1 LNLNKKTLK
10 RFDFILIIDVIIL
23 SVYGLIMIGSATSGG
38 NFLSNPYVKTQL
50 IAFILGLI
58 AVVILLFI
66 DYEIYGNLYLF
77 IYGISNILLLAVLF
91 FGFGED
97 QWGARSWL
105 SIGPITF
112 QPSEVAKIG
121 IIISLSKF
129 IEKNE
134 DNLNNPL
141 TLLKVIGFAAVPIVL
156 ILLQPDFGTA
166 MVMLFFIAIMFFI
179 SGIDYKYI
187 LSAVVVGL
195 ISLPIVY
202 MNLEEFQLNRIKVF
216 FNPELDPQGAGY
228 QVLQSKIAIGS
239 GKLFGRGLYQGVQN
253 QYGFLP
259 AKETD
264 FIFAVIGEE
273 LGLIGGGILIFLYI
287 VLMYRLIK
295 ISKNALD
302 TFGSL
307 MVIGFTGMML
317 FHIFENIGMTIGLT
331 PVTGIPLPF
340 ISYGGTFM
348 LVNMICIGLSLNVA
362 LKREGLEF

>member
-1 LNLNKKTLK
+1 LNINKKTLK
-10 RFDFILIIDVIIL
+10 RFDFILVLVVLAL
-23 SVYGLIMIGSATSGG
+23 SIYGIIMISSATSDGS
-38 NFLSNPYVKTQL
+38 FLSNPYVKTQTLAFLLGFFAVFLL
-50 IAFILGLI
+50 I
-58 AVVILLFI
+58 FI
-66 DYEIYGNLYLF
+66 DYEVYGNLYLL
-77 IYGISNILLLAVLF
+77 IYAVSNILLVAVLL

-105 SIGPITF
+105 SVGPITF
-112 QPSEVAKIG
+112 QPSEIAKIG

-129 IEKNE
+129 IDKNE
-134 DNLNNPL
+134 STLNHPL
-141 TLLKVIGFAAVPIVL
+141 TLLKILGFAGFPIFL

-166 MVMLFFIAIMFFI
+166 MVMVFFISIMLFI
-179 SGIDYKYI
+179 SGISIKYI
-187 LSAVVVGL
+187 VSAVVLGI
-195 ISLPIVY
+195 ISLPIMY
-202 MNLEEFQLNRIKVF
+202 SNLEEFQLNRIRVF
-216 FNPELDPQGAGY
+216 FNPSLDPQGAGY

-239 GKLFGRGLYQGVQN
+239 GKLFGRGLFEGVQN

-273 LGLIGGGILIFLYI
+273 LGLIGGLILIFLYA
-287 VLMYRLIK
+287 VLLYRMIK
-295 ISKNALD
+295 LSKNALD

-307 MVIGFTGMML
+307 MVIGFTGMIL

-348 LVNMICIGLSLNVA
+348 LVNMICIGLSLNVG
-362 LKREGLEF
+362 LKKEGLEF

>member
-1 LNLNKKTLK
+1 MNINKKTLK
-10 RFDFILIIDVIIL
+10 RFDFILVLVVLAL
-23 SVYGLIMIGSATSGG
+23 SIYGIIMISSATSDGS
-38 NFLSNPYVKTQL
+38 FLSNPYVKTQTLAFLLGFFAVFLL
-50 IAFILGLI
+50 I
-58 AVVILLFI
+58 FI
-66 DYEIYGNLYLF
+66 DYEVYGNLYLL
-77 IYGISNILLLAVLF
+77 IYAVSNILLVAVLL

-105 SIGPITF
+105 SVGPITF
-112 QPSEVAKIG
+112 QPSEIAKIG

-129 IEKNE
+129 IDKNE
-134 DNLNNPL
+134 STLNHPL
-141 TLLKVIGFAAVPIVL
+141 TLLKILAFAGFPIFL

-166 MVMLFFIAIMFFI
+166 MVMVFFISIMLFI
-179 SGIDYKYI
+179 SGISIKYI
-187 LSAVVVGL
+187 VSAVVLGI
-195 ISLPIVY
+195 ISLPIMY
-202 MNLEEFQLNRIKVF
+202 SNLEEFQLNRIRVF
-216 FNPELDPQGAGY
+216 FNPSLDPQGAGY

-239 GKLFGRGLYQGVQN
+239 GKLFGRGLFEGVQN

-273 LGLIGGGILIFLYI
+273 LGLIGGLILIFLYA
-287 VLMYRLIK
+287 VLLYRMIK
-295 ISKNALD
+295 LSKNALD

-307 MVIGFTGMML
+307 MVIGFTGMIL

-348 LVNMICIGLSLNVA
+348 LVNMICIGLSLNVG
-362 LKREGLEF
+362 LKKEGLEF

>member
-1 LNLNKKTLK
+1 MNLNKKTLK
-10 RFDFILIIDVIIL
+10 RFDFILILVVLIL
-23 SVYGLIMIGSATSGG
+23 SIYGIVMISSATSDGDI
-38 NFLSNPYVKTQL
+38 LSNPYVKTQS
-50 IAFILGLI
+50 IAFILGLF
-58 AVVILLFI
+58 AVLILVFV
-66 DYEIYGNLYLF
+66 DYEIYGNLYLI
-77 IYGISNILLLAVLF
+77 IYAVSNILLVAVLL

-112 QPSEVAKIG
+112 QPSEIAKIG

-129 IEKNE
+129 IDKNE
-134 DNLNNPL
+134 STLNHPL
-141 TLLKVIGFAAVPIVL
+141 TLIKILAFAGFPIFL

-166 MVMLFFIAIMFFI
+166 MVMVFFI
-179 SGIDYKYI
+179 SIMLFIGGLSFKYI
-187 LSAVVVGL
+187 ISAVVLGL
-195 ISLPIVY
+195 ISLPIIY
-202 MNLEEFQLNRIKVF
+202 SNLEEFQLNRIRVF
-216 FNPELDPQGAGY
+216 FNPTLDPQGAGY

-239 GKLFGRGLYQGVQN
+239 GKLFGRGLFEGVQN

-273 LGLIGGGILIFLYI
+273 LGLIGGLILILLYV
-287 VLMYRLIK
+287 VLIYRMIK

-307 MVIGFTGMML
+307 MVIGFTGMIL

-348 LVNMICIGLSLNVA
+348 LVNMVCIGLSLNVG
-362 LKREGLEF
+362 LKKEGLEF

>member
-1 LNLNKKTLK
+1 MNINKKTLK
-10 RFDFILIIDVIIL
+10 RFDFILVLVVLAL
-23 SVYGLIMIGSATSGG
+23 SIYGIIMISSATSDGS
-38 NFLSNPYVKTQL
+38 FLSNPYVKTQTLAFLLGFFAVFLL
-50 IAFILGLI
+50 I
-58 AVVILLFI
+58 FI
-66 DYEIYGNLYLF
+66 DYEVYGNLYLL
-77 IYGISNILLLAVLF
+77 IYAVSNILLVAVLL

-105 SIGPITF
+105 SVGPITF
-112 QPSEVAKIG
+112 QPSEIAKIG

-129 IEKNE
+129 IDKNE
-134 DNLNNPL
+134 STLNHPL
-141 TLLKVIGFAAVPIVL
+141 TLLKILGFAGFPIFL

-166 MVMLFFIAIMFFI
+166 MVMVFFISIMLFI
-179 SGIDYKYI
+179 SGISIKYI
-187 LSAVVVGL
+187 VSAVVLGI
-195 ISLPIVY
+195 ISLPIMY
-202 MNLEEFQLNRIKVF
+202 SNLEEFQLNRIRVF
-216 FNPELDPQGAGY
+216 FNPSLDPQGAGY

-239 GKLFGRGLYQGVQN
+239 GKLFGRGLFEGVQN

-273 LGLIGGGILIFLYI
+273 LGLIGGLILIFLYA
-287 VLMYRLIK
+287 VLLYRMIK
-295 ISKNALD
+295 LSKNALD

-307 MVIGFTGMML
+307 MVIGFTGMIL

-348 LVNMICIGLSLNVA
+348 LVNMICIGLSLNVG
-362 LKREGLEF
+362 LKKEGLEF

>member
-1 LNLNKKTLK
+1 LNINKKTLK
-10 RFDFILIIDVIIL
+10 RFDFILVLVVLAL
-23 SVYGLIMIGSATSGG
+23 SIYGIIMISSATSDGS
-38 NFLSNPYVKTQL
+38 FLSNPYVKTQTLAFLLGFFAVFLL
-50 IAFILGLI
+50 I
-58 AVVILLFI
+58 FI
-66 DYEIYGNLYLF
+66 DYEVYGNLYLL
-77 IYGISNILLLAVLF
+77 IYAVSNILLVAVLL

-105 SIGPITF
+105 SVGPITF
-112 QPSEVAKIG
+112 QPSEIAKIG

-129 IEKNE
+129 IDKNE
-134 DNLNNPL
+134 STLNHPL
-141 TLLKVIGFAAVPIVL
+141 TLLKILAFAGFPIFL

-166 MVMLFFIAIMFFI
+166 MVMVFFISIMLFI
-179 SGIDYKYI
+179 SGISIKYI
-187 LSAVVVGL
+187 VSAVVLGI
-195 ISLPIVY
+195 ISLPIMY
-202 MNLEEFQLNRIKVF
+202 SNLEEFQLNRIRVF
-216 FNPELDPQGAGY
+216 FNPSLDPQGAGY

-239 GKLFGRGLYQGVQN
+239 GKLFGRGLFEGVQN

-273 LGLIGGGILIFLYI
+273 LGLIGGLILIFLYA
-287 VLMYRLIK
+287 VLLYRMIK
-295 ISKNALD
+295 LSKNALD

-307 MVIGFTGMML
+307 MVIGFTGMIL

-348 LVNMICIGLSLNVA
+348 LVNMICIGLSLNVG
-362 LKREGLEF
+362 LKKEGLEF

>member
-1 LNLNKKTLK
+1 
-10 RFDFILIIDVIIL
+10 
-23 SVYGLIMIGSATSGG
+23 MISSATSDGS
-38 NFLSNPYVKTQL
+38 FLSNPYVKTQTLAFLLGFFAVFLL
-50 IAFILGLI
+50 I
-58 AVVILLFI
+58 FI
-66 DYEIYGNLYLF
+66 DYEVYGNLYLL
-77 IYGISNILLLAVLF
+77 IYAVSNILLVAVLL

-105 SIGPITF
+105 SVGPITF
-112 QPSEVAKIG
+112 QPSEIAKIG

-129 IEKNE
+129 IDKNE
-134 DNLNNPL
+134 STLNHPL
-141 TLLKVIGFAAVPIVL
+141 TLLKILAFAGFPIFL

-166 MVMLFFIAIMFFI
+166 MVMVFFISIMLFI
-179 SGIDYKYI
+179 SGISIKYI
-187 LSAVVVGL
+187 VSAVVLGI
-195 ISLPIVY
+195 ISLPIMY
-202 MNLEEFQLNRIKVF
+202 SNLEEFQLNRIRVF
-216 FNPELDPQGAGY
+216 FNPSLDPQGAGY

-239 GKLFGRGLYQGVQN
+239 GKLFGRGLFEGVQN

-273 LGLIGGGILIFLYI
+273 LGLIGGLILIFLYA
-287 VLMYRLIK
+287 VLLYRMIK
-295 ISKNALD
+295 LSKNALD

-307 MVIGFTGMML
+307 MVIGFTGMIL

-348 LVNMICIGLSLNVA
+348 LVNMICIGLSLNVG
-362 LKREGLEF
+362 LKKEGLEF

>member
-1 LNLNKKTLK
+1 MNLNKKTLK

-23 SVYGLIMIGSATSGG
+23 SIYGLIMINSATSGG

-50 IAFILGLI
+50 IAFLLGLV
-58 AVVILLFI
+58 AVAVLIFI
-66 DYEIYGNLYLF
+66 DYEIYGNLYLI
-77 IYGISNILLLAVLF
+77 IYGISNILLLAVLL

-105 SIGPITF
+105 SIGPVTF
-112 QPSEVAKIG
+112 QPSEIAKIG

-134 DNLNNPL
+134 STLNNPL
-141 TLLKVIGFAAVPIVL
+141 TLLKILAFAGIPIVL
-156 ILLQPDFGTA
+156 ILMQPDFGTA
-166 MVMLFFIAIMFFI
+166 MVMLFFIAIMLFI

-187 LSAVVVGL
+187 VSAVIL
-195 ISLPIVY
+195 ALAALPVIY
-202 MNLEEFQLNRIKVF
+202 MNLKEFQLDRIRVF
-216 FNPELDPQGAGY
+216 FNPLLDPQGSGY

-273 LGLIGGGILIFLYI
+273 LGLVGGGILIFLYI
-287 VLMYRLIK
+287 ILMYRLIK

-307 MVIGFTGMML
+307 MVIGFSGMML

-348 LVNMICIGLSLNVA
+348 LVNMICIGLSLNVG
-362 LKREGLEF
+362 LKKEGLEF

>member
-1 LNLNKKTLK
+1 
-10 RFDFILIIDVIIL
+10 
-23 SVYGLIMIGSATSGG
+23 MISSATSDGS
-38 NFLSNPYVKTQL
+38 FLSNPYVKTQTLAFLLGFFAVFLL
-50 IAFILGLI
+50 I
-58 AVVILLFI
+58 FI
-66 DYEIYGNLYLF
+66 DYEVYGNLYLL
-77 IYGISNILLLAVLF
+77 IYAVSNILLVAVLL

-105 SIGPITF
+105 SVGPITF
-112 QPSEVAKIG
+112 QPSEIAKIG

-134 DNLNNPL
+134 NTLNKPL
-141 TLLKVIGFAAVPIVL
+141 TLVKILAFAGLPIIL
-156 ILLQPDFGTA
+156 ILVQPYFGTA
-166 MVMLFFIAIMFFI
+166 MVMLFFLAIMLFI
-179 SGIDYKYI
+179 SGIDYRYI
-187 LSAVVVGL
+187 ISAVILGL
-195 ISLPIVY
+195 ASLPVVY
-202 MNLEEFQLNRIKVF
+202 MNLKEFQLNRIRVF
-216 FNPELDPQGAGY
+216 FNPLLDPQNAGY

-273 LGLIGGGILIFLYI
+273 LGLMGGGILIFLYI

-295 ISKNALD
+295 ISRNALD

-307 MVIGFTGMML
+307 MVIGFSGMML

-348 LVNMICIGLSLNVA
+348 LVNMICIGLSLNVG
-362 LKREGLEF
+362 LKKEGLEF

>member
-1 LNLNKKTLK
+1 
-10 RFDFILIIDVIIL
+10 
-23 SVYGLIMIGSATSGG
+23 MINSATSES

-50 IAFILGLI
+50 IAFVLGLV
-58 AVVILLFI
+58 AVAVLIFI
-66 DYEIYGNLYLF
+66 DYEIYGNLYLI
-77 IYGISNILLLAVLF
+77 IYGISNILLLAVLL

-105 SIGPITF
+105 SVGPITF
-112 QPSEVAKIG
+112 QPSEIAKIG

-129 IEKNE
+129 IEKKE
-134 DNLNNPL
+134 STLNNPL
-141 TLLKVIGFAAVPIVL
+141 TLLKILGFAAIPIVL
-156 ILLQPDFGTA
+156 ILMQPDFGTA
-166 MVMLFFIAIMFFI
+166 MVMLFFIAIMLFI

-187 LSAVVVGL
+187 ISAIILSLGT
-195 ISLPIVY
+195 LPIIY
-202 MNLEEFQLNRIKVF
+202 MNLKKFQLDRIKVF
-216 FNPELDPQGAGY
+216 FNPLLDPQGAGY

-239 GKLFGRGLYQGVQN
+239 GKLFGRGLNKGVQN

-273 LGLIGGGILIFLYI
+273 LGLIGGGVLIFLYI

-307 MVIGFTGMML
+307 MVIGFSGMML

-348 LVNMICIGLSLNVA
+348 LVNMVCIGLSLNVG
-362 LKREGLEF
+362 LKKEGLEF

>member
-1 LNLNKKTLK
+1 
-10 RFDFILIIDVIIL
+10 
-23 SVYGLIMIGSATSGG
+23 MISSATSDGS
-38 NFLSNPYVKTQL
+38 FLSNPYVKTQTLAFLLGFFAVFLL
-50 IAFILGLI
+50 I
-58 AVVILLFI
+58 FI
-66 DYEIYGNLYLF
+66 DYEVYGNLYLL
-77 IYGISNILLLAVLF
+77 IYAVSNILLVAVLL

-105 SIGPITF
+105 SVGPITF
-112 QPSEVAKIG
+112 QPSEIAKIG

-129 IEKNE
+129 IDKNE
-134 DNLNNPL
+134 STLNHPL
-141 TLLKVIGFAAVPIVL
+141 TLLKILAFAGFPIFL

-166 MVMLFFIAIMFFI
+166 MVMVFFISIMLFI
-179 SGIDYKYI
+179 SGISIKYI
-187 LSAVVVGL
+187 VSAVVL
-195 ISLPIVY
+195 AIISLPIMY
-202 MNLEEFQLNRIKVF
+202 SNLEEFQLNRIRVF
-216 FNPELDPQGAGY
+216 FNPSLDPQGAGY

-239 GKLFGRGLYQGVQN
+239 GKLFGRGLFEGVQN

-273 LGLIGGGILIFLYI
+273 LGLIGGLILIFLYA
-287 VLMYRLIK
+287 VLLYRMIK
-295 ISKNALD
+295 LSKNALD

-307 MVIGFTGMML
+307 MVIGFTGMIL

-348 LVNMICIGLSLNVA
+348 LVNMICIGLSLNVG
-362 LKREGLEF
+362 LKKEGLEF

>member
-1 LNLNKKTLK
+1 LNLNKKALK

-23 SVYGLIMIGSATSGG
+23 TIYGLIMINSASSGS

-58 AVVILLFI
+58 AVTVLLFI
-66 DYEIYGNLYLF
+66 DYEIYGNLYLI
-77 IYGISNILLLAVLF
+77 IYGISNILLLAVLI

-105 SIGPITF
+105 SIGPVTF
-112 QPSEVAKIG
+112 QPSEIAKIG

-134 DNLNNPL
+134 NTLNKPF
-141 TLLKVIGFAAVPIVL
+141 TLLKILAFAGVPIIL
-156 ILLQPDFGTA
+156 ILMQPDFGTA
-166 MVMLFFIAIMFFI
+166 MVMLFFIAIMLFI

-187 LSAVVVGL
+187 ISAIILSLGT
-195 ISLPIVY
+195 LPIIY
-202 MNLEEFQLNRIKVF
+202 MNLKKFQLDRIKVF
-216 FNPELDPQGAGY
+216 FNPLLDPQGAGY

-273 LGLIGGGILIFLYI
+273 LGLVGGGILILLYMI
-287 VLMYRLIK
+287 LMYRLIK
-295 ISKNALD
+295 ISKNSLD

-307 MVIGFTGMML
+307 MVIGFSGMML

-348 LVNMICIGLSLNVA
+348 LVNMVCIGLSLNVG
-362 LKREGLEF
+362 LKKEGLEF